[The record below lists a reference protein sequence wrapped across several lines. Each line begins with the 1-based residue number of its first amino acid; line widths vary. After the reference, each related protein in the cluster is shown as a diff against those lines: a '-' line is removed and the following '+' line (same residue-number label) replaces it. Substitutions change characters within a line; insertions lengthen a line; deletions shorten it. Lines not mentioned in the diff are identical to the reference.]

1 MPEMPDPLAHLAER
15 IRACT
20 RCPLHQARTR
30 AVPGEGPPHPRVML
44 IGEAP
49 GFYEDRSG
57 RPFVGAAGKFLNAL
71 LARAGL
77 SREDVFI
84 TNIVKCRP
92 PGNRDPLPAEVEAC
106 KPYLEEQIRLL
117 DPRVI
122 VTLGRFAMA
131 YFLPQ
136 ARISRVHGQPFQ
148 VGERWVVPMYHPAAG
163 LYREALRPVIEA
175 DFDRLRSFLAA
186 LDRQGALPLS

>member
-1 MPEMPDPLAHLAER
+1 MQQRERLAEIAEQ
-15 IRACT
+15 IRSCT
-20 RCPLHQARTR
+20 RCPLHQTRTR
-30 AVPGEGPPHPRVML
+30 AVPGEGPAQPRVML

-57 RPFVGAAGKFLNAL
+57 RPFVGAAGRFLNAL

-77 SREDVFI
+77 TREEVFI

-92 PGNRDPLPAEVEAC
+92 PRNRDPLPAEVEAC

-117 DPRVI
+117 NPQVI

-136 ARISRVHGQPFQ
+136 VRISRVHGQPFQ
-148 VGERWVVPMYHPAAG
+148 VGDRWVVPMYHPAAG

-175 DFDRLRSFLAA
+175 DFDRLRAFLDA
-186 LDRQGALPLS
+186 LSRQGKLSLS

>member
-1 MPEMPDPLAHLAER
+1 MQQRERLAEIAEQ
-15 IRACT
+15 IRSCT
-20 RCPLHQARTR
+20 RCPLHQTRTR
-30 AVPGEGPPHPRVML
+30 AVPGEGPAQPQVML

-57 RPFVGAAGKFLNAL
+57 RPFVGAAGRFLNAL

-77 SREDVFI
+77 TREEVFI

-92 PGNRDPLPAEVEAC
+92 PRNRDPLPAEVEAC

-117 DPRVI
+117 NPQVI

-148 VGERWVVPMYHPAAG
+148 VGDRWVVPMYHPAAG
-163 LYREALRPVIEA
+163 LYREALRPVIET
-175 DFDRLRSFLAA
+175 DFDRLRAFLDA
-186 LDRQGALPLS
+186 LSRQGKLSLS

>member
-1 MPEMPDPLAHLAER
+1 MQQRERLAEIAEQ
-15 IRACT
+15 IRSCT
-20 RCPLHQARTR
+20 RCPLHQTRTR
-30 AVPGEGPPHPRVML
+30 AVPGEGPAQPRVML

-57 RPFVGAAGKFLNAL
+57 RPFVGAAGRFLNAL

-77 SREDVFI
+77 TREEVFI

-92 PGNRDPLPAEVEAC
+92 PRNRDPLPAEVEAC

-117 DPRVI
+117 NPQVI

-148 VGERWVVPMYHPAAG
+148 VGDRWVVPMYHPAAG

-175 DFDRLRSFLAA
+175 DFDRLRAFLDA
-186 LDRQGALPLS
+186 LSRQGKLSLS

>member
-1 MPEMPDPLAHLAER
+1 MPQRDRLAEMAKQ
-15 IRACT
+15 IQSCT
-20 RCPLHQARTR
+20 RCPLHRTRTR
-30 AVPGEGPPHPRVML
+30 AVPGEGPDRPRVML

-77 SREDVFI
+77 SREEVFI
-84 TNIVKCRP
+84 TNILKCRP
-92 PGNRDPLPAEVEAC
+92 PRNRDPLPAEVEAC

-117 DPRVI
+117 NPRVI

-148 VGERWVVPMYHPAAG
+148 VGARWVVPMYHPAAG
-163 LYREALRPVIEA
+163 LYRESLRPVIEA
-175 DFDRLRSFLAA
+175 DFDKLRSLLAT

>member
-1 MPEMPDPLAHLAER
+1 MQQRERLAEIAEQ
-15 IRACT
+15 IRSCT
-20 RCPLHQARTR
+20 RCPLHQTRTR
-30 AVPGEGPPHPRVML
+30 AVPGEGPAQPRVML

-57 RPFVGAAGKFLNAL
+57 RPFVGAAGRFLNAL

-77 SREDVFI
+77 TREEVFI

-92 PGNRDPLPAEVEAC
+92 PRNRDPLPAEVEAC

-117 DPRVI
+117 NPQVI

-148 VGERWVVPMYHPAAG
+148 VGDRWVVPMYHPAAG

-175 DFDRLRSFLAA
+175 DFDRLRAFLDA
-186 LDRQGALPLS
+186 LNRQGKLSLS

>member
-1 MPEMPDPLAHLAER
+1 MQQRERLAEIAEQ
-15 IRACT
+15 IRSCT
-20 RCPLHQARTR
+20 RCPLHQTRTR
-30 AVPGEGPPHPRVML
+30 AVPGEGPAQPRVML

-57 RPFVGAAGKFLNAL
+57 RPFVGAAGRFLNAL

-77 SREDVFI
+77 TREEVFI

-92 PGNRDPLPAEVEAC
+92 PRNRDPLPAEVEAC

-117 DPRVI
+117 NPQVI

-148 VGERWVVPMYHPAAG
+148 VGDRWVVPMYHPAAG
-163 LYREALRPVIEA
+163 LYREALRPVIET
-175 DFDRLRSFLAA
+175 DFDRLRTFLDA
-186 LDRQGALPLS
+186 LSRQGKLSLS

>member
-1 MPEMPDPLAHLAER
+1 MQQRERLAEIAEQ
-15 IRACT
+15 IRSCT
-20 RCPLHQARTR
+20 RCPLHQTRTR
-30 AVPGEGPPHPRVML
+30 AVPGEGPAQPRVML

-57 RPFVGAAGKFLNAL
+57 RPFVGAAGRFLNAL

-77 SREDVFI
+77 TREEVFI

-92 PGNRDPLPAEVEAC
+92 PRNRDPLPAEVEAC

-117 DPRVI
+117 NPQVI

-148 VGERWVVPMYHPAAG
+148 VGDRWVVPMYHPAAG
-163 LYREALRPVIEA
+163 LYREALRPVIET
-175 DFDRLRSFLAA
+175 DFDRLRAFLDA
-186 LDRQGALPLS
+186 LSRQGKLSLS